1 MDNKKF
7 DLWADNYDVDVEL
20 TYENNEYPFAG
31 YKEVVN
37 IIYNFIK
44 NTEGESVLDIGF
56 GTGKLTKILYNENY
70 NITGVDFSEEMIK
83 IASSKMPN
91 ANLIKFDFSK
101 GLPIEIIDEKYDY
114 IISSYAIHH
123 LNNNEKLDFIN
134 RLYGMLNENGKI
146 IIGDISFINREKL
159 EECKRNCGDNWD
171 DEEYYIVYE
180 ELKDKLDIE
189 NIAFYEISFCSGVL
203 ILEK

>member
-189 NIAFYEISFCSGVL
+189 NISFYEISFCSGVL